1 MNCRRKLSKFG
12 HASGEQRNTYAGEDM
27 PGVEEED
34 GDDDPE
40 NICRKERHDE
50 CKEKLIRVDVRDLES
65 MFGCLD
71 LDGSD
76 SDENRSEDEIQHNS
90 DPKIYHCHVEFV
102 GALRAIA
109 QRQDKTG

>member
-1 MNCRRKLSKFG
+1 
-12 HASGEQRNTYAGEDM
+12 M
-27 PGVEEED
+27 PWVKEED

-50 CKEKLIRVDVRDLES
+50 CEEKLIRVNVRDLES

-71 LDGSD
+71 LDGPD

>member
-1 MNCRRKLSKFG
+1 
-12 HASGEQRNTYAGEDM
+12 
-27 PGVEEED
+27 
-34 GDDDPE
+34 
-40 NICRKERHDE
+40 
-50 CKEKLIRVDVRDLES
+50 